1 MADYGV
7 NINLRVKGQSGL
19 DRLNAKVKQLTRSVD
34 DIRQID
40 IMNPRNTGGK
50 AGQGARNELKDGDET
65 ILEIYW
71 NPLTIAERES
81 IVARSGEGGSN
92 EDFALNLMITKAL
105 DKNGNRLFQDGHKAS
120 LRREVNATTLQ
131 DIQLAMLNS
140 GSEYKL
146 EEAKADLKS

>member
-1 MADYGV
+1 MEAIELLKNKFGV
-7 NINLRVKGQSGL
+7 SQKYLYK
-19 DRLNAKVKQLTRSVD
+19 
-34 DIRQID
+34 
-40 IMNPRNTGGK
+40 
-50 AGQGARNELKDGDET
+50 LKDGDET

-71 NPLTIAERES
+71 KPLTIAERES

-120 LRREVNATTLQ
+120 LRREVNAGVLQ
-131 DIQLAMLNS
+131 EIQLAMLGS
-140 GSEYKL
+140 GDDYKV

>member
-1 MADYGV
+1 MEAIELLKNKFGV
-7 NINLRVKGQSGL
+7 SQKYLY
-19 DRLNAKVKQLTRSVD
+19 
-34 DIRQID
+34 
-40 IMNPRNTGGK
+40 
-50 AGQGARNELKDGDET
+50 ELKDGDET

-92 EDFALNLMITKAL
+92 EDFALNLMVTKAL

-120 LRREVNATTLQ
+120 LRREVNAGILQ
-131 DIQLAMLNS
+131 EIQLAMLGS
-140 GSEYKL
+140 GDDYKV

>member
-1 MADYGV
+1 MEAIELLKNKFGV
-7 NINLRVKGQSGL
+7 SQKYLY
-19 DRLNAKVKQLTRSVD
+19 
-34 DIRQID
+34 
-40 IMNPRNTGGK
+40 
-50 AGQGARNELKDGDET
+50 ELKDGDET

-120 LRREVNATTLQ
+120 LRREVNAGTLQ
-131 DIQLAMLNS
+131 EIQLAMLGS
-140 GSEYKL
+140 GEEYKL

>member
-1 MADYGV
+1 MEAIELLKNKFGV
-7 NINLRVKGQSGL
+7 SQKYLY
-19 DRLNAKVKQLTRSVD
+19 
-34 DIRQID
+34 
-40 IMNPRNTGGK
+40 
-50 AGQGARNELKDGDET
+50 ELKDGEET

-71 NPLTIAERES
+71 NPLTIAERET
-81 IVARSGEGGSN
+81 IVAKSGDSGTN
-92 EDFALNLMITKAL
+92 DDFALNLMITKAL
-105 DKNGNRLFQDGHKAS
+105 DKDGKRLFQDGHKAS

>member
-1 MADYGV
+1 MEAIELLKNKFGV
-7 NINLRVKGQSGL
+7 SQKYLYK
-19 DRLNAKVKQLTRSVD
+19 
-34 DIRQID
+34 
-40 IMNPRNTGGK
+40 
-50 AGQGARNELKDGDET
+50 LKDGDET

-81 IVARSGEGGSN
+81 IVARSGEGVSN

-131 DIQLAMLNS
+131 DIQLAMINS
-140 GSEYKL
+140 GSEYKV
-146 EEAKADLKS
+146 EEAKATLKS

>member
-1 MADYGV
+1 MEAIELLKNKFGV
-7 NINLRVKGQSGL
+7 SQKYLYK
-19 DRLNAKVKQLTRSVD
+19 
-34 DIRQID
+34 
-40 IMNPRNTGGK
+40 
-50 AGQGARNELKDGDET
+50 LKDGDET

-81 IVARSGEGGSN
+81 IVARSGEGVSN

-120 LRREVNATTLQ
+120 LRREVNAGTLQ
-131 DIQLAMLNS
+131 EIQLAMLGS
-140 GSEYKL
+140 GDEYKV

>member
-1 MADYGV
+1 MEAIELLKNKFGV
-7 NINLRVKGQSGL
+7 SQKYLY
-19 DRLNAKVKQLTRSVD
+19 
-34 DIRQID
+34 
-40 IMNPRNTGGK
+40 
-50 AGQGARNELKDGDET
+50 ELKEGDVT
-65 ILEIYW
+65 VLEIYW

-81 IVARSGEGGSN
+81 IVAKSGDSGTN
-92 EDFALNLMITKAL
+92 DDFALNLMITKAL
-105 DKNGNRLFQDGHKAS
+105 DKNGERLFQDGHKAS

>member
-1 MADYGV
+1 MEAIELLKNKFGV
-7 NINLRVKGQSGL
+7 SQKYLY
-19 DRLNAKVKQLTRSVD
+19 
-34 DIRQID
+34 
-40 IMNPRNTGGK
+40 
-50 AGQGARNELKDGDET
+50 ELKDGDET

-120 LRREVNATTLQ
+120 LRREVNAGTLQ
-131 DIQLAMLNS
+131 EIQLAMLGS
-140 GSEYKL
+140 GDEYKL

>member
-1 MADYGV
+1 MEAIELLKNKFGV
-7 NINLRVKGQSGL
+7 SQKYLYK
-19 DRLNAKVKQLTRSVD
+19 
-34 DIRQID
+34 
-40 IMNPRNTGGK
+40 
-50 AGQGARNELKDGDET
+50 LKDGDET

-120 LRREVNATTLQ
+120 LRREVNAGVLQ
-131 DIQLAMLNS
+131 EIQLAMLGS
-140 GSEYKL
+140 GDDYKV
-146 EEAKADLKS
+146 EEATADLKS